1 VAKQSRFV
9 IHNDDG
15 KPMILNIE
23 PEGAFFQ
30 LDAGIAVSVIDLY
43 DASPVILKISRSED
57 GAPIISI
64 WPGDGEVK
72 VEKDGFDVLD
82 LM

>member
-1 VAKQSRFV
+1 MAKQSRFV

-15 KPMILNIE
+15 EPMILNIE
-23 PEGAFFQ
+23 PEGAFFR
-30 LDAGIAVSVIDLY
+30 LDAGKFVSVLDLY
-43 DASPVILKISRSED
+43 DASPVTLKLSRSED

-72 VEKDGFDVLD
+72 VEQDGLDVLD

>member
-1 VAKQSRFV
+1 
-9 IHNDDG
+9 
-15 KPMILNIE
+15 MILNIE

-30 LDAGIAVSVIDLY
+30 LDTGNAVSVIDSY
-43 DASPVILKISRSED
+43 SSSPVTLKISRSED
-57 GAPIISI
+57 GDPIISI

-72 VEKDGFDVLD
+72 VEKDGRDVLD